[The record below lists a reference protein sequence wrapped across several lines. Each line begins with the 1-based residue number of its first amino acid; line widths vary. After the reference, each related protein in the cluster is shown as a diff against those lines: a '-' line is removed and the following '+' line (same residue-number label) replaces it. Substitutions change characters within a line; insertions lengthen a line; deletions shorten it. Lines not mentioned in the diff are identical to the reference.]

1 MEKKVKR
8 YVYLVTIG
16 YESTNEADQ
25 YVYSSLSKAKRKM
38 REKLKYFLL
47 GSNCYKSEIRP
58 DIVVHDFRDAG
69 ETYFN
74 VPQEN
79 EDGIE
84 DNVFGRIEK
93 KELL

>member
-1 MEKKVKR
+1 MFTW
-8 YVYLVTIG
+8 LQSGTIG

-25 YVYSSLSKAKRKM
+25 YVYSAFSKAKRKM
-38 REKLKYFLL
+38 REKLRHFLF
-47 GSNCYKSEIRP
+47 GSNRYKSEIRP
-58 DIVVHDFRDAG
+58 DIVIRDFRAAG

-79 EDGIE
+79 EDGIQ